1 MRFLPRLQHQVW
13 LLAFGRLLSQVGT
26 GFTLF
31 YAPIF
36 FVNQVGLSATAVGL
50 GIGSASIS
58 GVIGRAIG
66 GTFADSK
73 FWGRRRTLILS
84 ALVSAIASF
93 AFAIAYNFPTFVL
106 GNLLMGFG
114 TGLYWP
120 ATEATVADL
129 TTPEQRNEAYS
140 ITRLSDALGL
150 GIGVVLGGLLISTT
164 GLYRA
169 LFVIDGISFL
179 IFSGVIYFMIKE
191 TNRSI
196 SSDSQWSG
204 WKAALSDRRLLIF
217 AIVNTMFTTYIV
229 QIDSALPLYLTNFVR
244 VNGDKGFEP
253 TTISI
258 LYTGYLTLSVLIQ
271 LPIARLLNRFSRARV
286 LLISAGF
293 WAIAFSLVWITG
305 TVAQLHLVWAALAFG
320 TLSFALVTYMPSASS
335 LVVDLAPESLRGVYL
350 AVNSQCWAL
359 GYFIGPPLGGWALDQ
374 SRSIASGYWL
384 FLVAT
389 VAIAVLIL
397 QVLDKMVSQSLP
409 HRL

>member
-36 FVNQVGLSATAVGL
+36 FVNQVGLTATAVGL

-58 GVIGRAIG
+58 GIIGRAMG

-73 FWGRRRTLILS
+73 FWGRRRTLLLS
-84 ALVSAIASF
+84 ALISAIASF
-93 AFAIAYNFPTFVL
+93 TFAIAHNFPTFVL
-106 GNLLMGFG
+106 ANLLMGLG

-120 ATEATVADL
+120 ATEAAVADL

-140 ITRLSDALGL
+140 ITRLADALGL
-150 GIGVVLGGLLISTT
+150 GIGVVLGGLLIGAT

-179 IFSGVIYFMIKE
+179 LFLSVIYFMLKE
-191 TNRSI
+191 TNRSM
-196 SSDSQWSG
+196 SAHSQWSG
-204 WKAALSDRRLLIF
+204 WKAALSDRRLLIY

-229 QIDSALPLYLTNFVR
+229 QIDSALPLYLTNVVR
-244 VNGDKGFEP
+244 VTGEKGFEP
-253 TTISI
+253 TTISAM
-258 LYTGYLTLSVLIQ
+258 YTGYLTLSVLIQ
-271 LPIARLLNRFSRARV
+271 LPIARLLNRLSRAQV
-286 LLISAGF
+286 LIISAGF
-293 WAIAFSLVWITG
+293 WAIAFSLIWLIA
-305 TVAQLHLVWAALAFG
+305 TVTQVHLAWAVLAFA
-320 TLSFALVTYMPSASS
+320 TLAFALVTYMPSASS

-350 AVNSQCWAL
+350 GINSQCWSL
-359 GYFIGPPLGGWALDQ
+359 GYLIGPPLGGWAIDQ

-389 VAIAVLIL
+389 VALAVLIL
-397 QVLDKMVSQSLP
+397 RVLDKMITQTLSQRP
-409 HRL
+409 

>member
-1 MRFLPRLQHQVW
+1 MHFLPRLQHQVW

-58 GVIGRAIG
+58 GVVGRAMG

-73 FWGRRRTLILS
+73 FWGRRRTLLLS
-84 ALVSAIASF
+84 AMISAIASF
-93 AFAIAYNFPTFVL
+93 TFATAYNFPIFVL
-106 GNLLMGFG
+106 GNLLMGLG

-140 ITRLSDALGL
+140 ITRLADTLGL

-164 GLYRA
+164 GAYRA
-169 LFVIDGISFL
+169 LFIVDGISFL
-179 IFSGVIYFMIKE
+179 IFLGVIYFMIKE
-191 TNRSI
+191 THRSI
-196 SSDSQWSG
+196 SSQSQWSG
-204 WKAALSDRRLLIF
+204 WKAALSDRRLLTF

-229 QIDSALPLYLTNFVR
+229 QIDSTLPLYLTNFVKI
-244 VNGDKGFEP
+244 NGDKGFEP
-253 TTISI
+253 STISI
-258 LYTGYLTLSVLIQ
+258 LYTGYLALSVLIQ
-271 LPIARLLNRFSRARV
+271 LPIVRLLNQWRRTRV
-286 LLISAGF
+286 LMISAGF

-305 TVAQLHLVWAALAFG
+305 RFHFAWAVAVFGVLA
-320 TLSFALVTYMPSASS
+320 FALVTYLPSASAF
-335 LVVDLAPESLRGVYL
+335 VVDLAPESLRGVYL
-350 AVNSQCWAL
+350 AINSQCWAL
-359 GYFIGPPLGGWALDQ
+359 GYFIGPPIGGWALDQ

-397 QVLDKMVSQSLP
+397 QVLDKMVSQTPS

>member
-1 MRFLPRLQHQVW
+1 MGFLPHLQHQVW

-36 FVNQVGLSATAVGL
+36 FVNQVGLSATAVGI

-58 GVIGRAIG
+58 GVVGRALG

-73 FWGRRRTLILS
+73 FWGRRRTLLLS
-84 ALVSAIASF
+84 AMISAIASF
-93 AFAIAYNFPTFVL
+93 ALAIAYNFPTFVL
-106 GNLLMGFG
+106 GNLLMGLG
-114 TGLYWP
+114 TGIYWP
-120 ATEATVADL
+120 ATEAVVADL

-169 LFVIDGISFL
+169 LFMIDGTSFL
-179 IFSGVIYFMIKE
+179 VFFGVIYLLIKE

-196 SSDSQWSG
+196 TSQSQWSG
-204 WKAALSDRRLLIF
+204 WKTALSDRRLMIF

-229 QIDSALPLYLTNFVR
+229 QIDSTLPLYLTNGVR
-244 VNGDKGFEP
+244 VTPEKGFEP
-253 TTISI
+253 TTISA
-258 LYTGYLTLSVLIQ
+258 LYTGYLTLSVLVQ
-271 LPIARLLNRFSRARV
+271 LPIARLLNRFCRAQV
-286 LLISAGF
+286 LMISAGF
-293 WAIAFSLVWITG
+293 WAIAFGLVWVTG
-305 TVAQLHLVWAALAFG
+305 TVSQMQLEWAIATFAMLAF
-320 TLSFALVTYMPSASS
+320 AIVTYMPSAAS
-335 LVVDLAPESLRGVYL
+335 LVVDIAPESLRGVYL

-359 GYFIGPPLGGWALDQ
+359 GYFIGPPIGGWALDQ
-374 SRSIASGYWL
+374 SRSIASAYWL
-384 FLVAT
+384 VLVAT

-397 QVLDKMVSQSLP
+397 QVLDKMVSHSP
-409 HRL
+409 SA

>member
-36 FVNQVGLSATAVGL
+36 FVNQVGLSATAVGV

-58 GVIGRAIG
+58 GVVGRVLG

-73 FWGRRRTLILS
+73 FWGRRRTLLMS
-84 ALVSAIASF
+84 AMISAIASF
-93 AFAIAYNFPTFVL
+93 TFATAYDFPVFVL
-106 GNLLMGFG
+106 GNLLMGLG

-140 ITRLSDALGL
+140 ITRLADTLGL

-164 GLYRA
+164 GAYRA
-169 LFVIDGISFL
+169 LFVVDGISFL
-179 IFSGVIYFMIKE
+179 IFLIVIYFMIQE
-191 TNRSI
+191 TQRLIYSH
-196 SSDSQWSG
+196 SQWSG
-204 WKAALSDRRLLIF
+204 WKVALSDRRLLTF

-229 QIDSALPLYLTNFVR
+229 QIDSTLPLYLTNFVKI
-244 VNGDKGFEP
+244 NGDKGFEP
-253 TTISI
+253 STISI
-258 LYTGYLTLSVLIQ
+258 LYTAYLALSVLIQ
-271 LPIARLLNRFSRARV
+271 LPMTRFLNSFRRTRV
-286 LLISAGF
+286 LIMSAGC
-293 WAIAFSLVWITG
+293 WAIAFTLVWVTG
-305 TVAQLHLVWAALAFG
+305 AFHFAWAVAVFGVLAV
-320 TLSFALVTYMPSASS
+320 ALVTYLPSASAF
-335 LVVDLAPESLRGVYL
+335 VVDLAPESLRGVYL
-350 AVNSQCWAL
+350 GINSQCWAL

-374 SRSIASGYWL
+374 SRAIASGYWL

-397 QVLDKMVSQSLP
+397 RVLDKMVSQTPS